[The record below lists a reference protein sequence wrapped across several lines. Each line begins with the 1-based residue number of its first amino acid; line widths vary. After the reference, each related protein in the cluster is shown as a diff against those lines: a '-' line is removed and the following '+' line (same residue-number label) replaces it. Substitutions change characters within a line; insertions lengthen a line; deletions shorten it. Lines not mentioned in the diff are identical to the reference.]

1 MVGTKSKRNKKG
13 KLGSRNSNHLGT
25 KQKELLISEMELI
38 LAEKQTFEA
47 TMRTGIMM
55 LPIPLS
61 VFMVLIATSSYY
73 EADNLYIALIG
84 MISFCIALLFI
95 GTYLIQS
102 SLRHVHRLNNKMR
115 SLQRKDDEVGDLI
128 EEPR

>member
-1 MVGTKSKRNKKG
+1 
-13 KLGSRNSNHLGT
+13 
-25 KQKELLISEMELI
+25 LIAEMELV

-47 TMRTGIMM
+47 TMRTGILL

-73 EADNLYIALIG
+73 EADNLFIALIG
-84 MISFCIALLFI
+84 MIAFCVALLCV

-102 SLRHVHRLNNKMR
+102 SMGHIHRLNKKMKK
-115 SLQRKDDEVGDLI
+115 LQGKDEEIGKLI